1 MGTSSSSSGPGPG
14 LPYEPP
20 WLDNITPDIGP
31 PAAPSPDIDPVPEPQ
46 DKPEKIPVETAPA
59 GRFGPARRYL
69 GAYMSSGDRSSLT
82 KALGNYSRKG
92 MGGASN
98 VAKRMR
104 VSTSAG
110 AELFKTLQE
119 VRDSSN
125 TNIRDWVDKL
135 TEHDLSADEIA
146 DEIIDK
152 IITVGGSPE
161 EESCRISMSQALS
174 DLLTF
179 NPDIDLMNMDNDNIW
194 TVMELFMANEAFNR
208 LCFDIGQMFE
218 SAKYTPSDSVSRMND
233 MRDYLKQEVSAQIQ
247 ELRAVNQNPTKDEVN
262 SLLQS
267 AVKVT
272 FEVFEE
278 EI

>member
-14 LPYEPP
+14 VPYEPP
-20 WLDNITPDIGP
+20 WLDNVTPDIGP
-31 PAAPSPDIDPVPEPQ
+31 PAAPSPDVDPVPESQ
-46 DKPEKIPVETAPA
+46 DKPEVSPVETAPA
-59 GRFGPARRYL
+59 GRFGPARRHM
-69 GAYMSSGDRSSLT
+69 GAYMGGGGGSSLT
-82 KALGNYSRKG
+82 KALGHYSRKG
-92 MGGASN
+92 MGGASK

-125 TNIRDWVDKL
+125 PNIKDWVDQL
-135 TEHDLSADEIA
+135 TDENLSADEVA

-161 EESCRISMSQALS
+161 EESCRMSMSQALS
-174 DLLTF
+174 DLLVI
-179 NPDIDLMNMDNDNIW
+179 NPDIDLMNMDNNNIW

-208 LCFDIGQMFE
+208 LSFDIGQIFE
-218 SAKYTPSDSVSRMND
+218 SSKYTPSESVSRMNE
-233 MRDYLKQEVSAQIQ
+233 MREYLKSEITAQIHD
-247 ELRAVNQNPTKDEVN
+247 LRSDTANPSKEEINNILQAAVE
-262 SLLQS
+262 
-267 AVKVT
+267 AT
-272 FEVFEE
+272 FEVFEG

>member
-20 WLDNITPDIGP
+20 WLDNVTPDIGSPTAP
-31 PAAPSPDIDPVPEPQ
+31 PPDADPVPEPQ
-46 DKPEKIPVETAPA
+46 EKPEAIPVETAPA
-59 GRFGPARRYL
+59 RRFGPARRHMGAYL
-69 GAYMSSGDRSSLT
+69 GSGDRNSLA
-82 KALGNYSRKG
+82 KALGYYSRKG

-104 VSTSAG
+104 VSASAG
-110 AELFKTLQE
+110 AELFKTLEE

-125 TNIRDWVDKL
+125 TDIRDWVDQL
-135 TEHDLSADEIA
+135 TEQDLSADEIA
-146 DEIIDK
+146 DEIIDR

-174 DLLTF
+174 DLLTI
-179 NPDIDLMNMDNDNIW
+179 NPNIDLMNMDNDNIW

-218 SAKYTPSDSVSRMND
+218 SAKYTPADSVSRMND
-233 MRDYLKQEVSAQIQ
+233 MQDYLKQEVSAQIQ
-247 ELRAVNQNPTKDEVN
+247 ELRAVNQTPTKAEVN

-267 AVKVT
+267 AIKVT
-272 FEVFEE
+272 FEVFED